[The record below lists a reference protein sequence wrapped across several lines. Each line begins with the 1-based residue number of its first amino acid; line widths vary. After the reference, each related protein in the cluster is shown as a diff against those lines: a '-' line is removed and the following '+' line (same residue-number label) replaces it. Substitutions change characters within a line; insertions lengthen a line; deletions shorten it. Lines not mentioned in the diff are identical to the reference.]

1 MRRAAHWAL
10 ALAIPALVAGVAVA
24 GLLEALADPVVRR
37 TAVELQDWPAGAAP
51 ITVALVSDIHIGNIA
66 MDTARLDRIVGQ
78 IEVAKPDLIVLAGD
92 FVVGHDPS
100 GIEARAALLTAPL
113 TRLKAPLGTVAVLGN
128 HDYWTGAGRVSGA
141 LKAAGVTV
149 LDNEASRRGPILL
162 VGVSD
167 TFSGH
172 DDIARALAQA
182 KAIGGP
188 AVVLSHSPDV
198 VPGLPPAVHLVLA
211 GHTHCGQVV
220 LPLIGALPGL
230 SLHEHAR
237 RLFDP
242 RYRCG
247 VIRDPGR
254 TVIIT
259 GGVGSGT
266 LPLRIGAPP
275 DFWLVTLRGTDGPSW
290 HDPSTP

>member
-1 MRRAAHWAL
+1 V
-10 ALAIPALVAGVAVA
+10 LAIPVLVAGFAVA
-24 GLLEALADPVVRR
+24 GVLEALADPVVRK
-37 TAVELQDWPAGAAP
+37 TAVELPDWPAGAAP
-51 ITVALVSDIHIGNIA
+51 IRVALVSDIHIGNIA

-78 IEVAKPDLIVLAGD
+78 IEATKPDLIVLAGD
-92 FVVGHDPS
+92 FVVGHNAS

-128 HDYWTGAGRVSGA
+128 HEYWTDAGRVGRA

-149 LDNEASRRGPILL
+149 LDNEASRWGPILL

-172 DDIARALAQA
+172 DDIAKALAHA

-198 VPGLPPAVHLVLA
+198 VPGLPPAVHLLLA

-220 LPLIGALPGL
+220 LPLIGALPAL
-230 SLHEHAR
+230 SPLAR
-237 RLFDP
+237 GRRVYDQ

-247 VIRDPGR
+247 MIHDPGR
-254 TVIIT
+254 TVIVT

-266 LPLRIGAPP
+266 LPMRIGAPP
-275 DFWLVTLRGTDGPSW
+275 DFWLVTLGPQS
-290 HDPSTP
+290 SR